1 MKEYGLFE
9 INLYSKDE
17 KSFNQEKDEKLGRY
31 LENIGCDIRKVKPD
45 IIDYFENSYISPWR
59 YNQIFGAV
67 RFFISG
73 TEIRGEIFLSSL
85 KKYVRNARQ
94 KKFRYEG
101 KLLLEQDLLNAS
113 TEEIISAID
122 SSLEDLQKEYKLIPD
137 LECYNNLKKIIDWE
151 NILTK
156 VKLREGLEH
165 L

>member
-1 MKEYGLFE
+1 MSEFGLFE
-9 INLYSKDE
+9 INLYSKEE
-17 KSFNQEKDEKLGRY
+17 KLFYKEKDEQLRRY
-31 LENIGCDIRKVKPD
+31 LETIECDIQKVKPE
-45 IIDYFENSYISPWR
+45 IIDNFENNYISPWR

-156 VKLREGLEH
+156 VKSREGL
-165 L
+165 